1 MRFCDLFISYK
12 IGLKDIK
19 STIPFTKLPLY
30 RKIFV
35 TILFASAIISF
46 ILSIFKLTWIAYI
59 PLALG
64 VISFMVF
71 LIIDSFK
78 RNLQVMLNE
87 HYGHFLG
94 HNSFLSTNVSDTH
107 QYPSGWKMCA
117 TIPDY
122 RQYQSFRT
130 AHFF

>member
-35 TILFASAIISF
+35 IILFASAIISF

-64 VISFMVF
+64 VISFMRMAKIMYTNLLYSANF
-71 LIIDSFK
+71 YPPFHFMFQIIFC
-78 RNLQVMLNE
+78 
-87 HYGHFLG
+87 YG
-94 HNSFLSTNVSDTH
+94 
-107 QYPSGWKMCA
+107 K
-117 TIPDY
+117 
-122 RQYQSFRT
+122 
-130 AHFF
+130 